1 MKTSSRSHLYVPA
14 TLFVYFDQVEDIN
27 IGNNDNV
34 AAEDLT
40 EEVLHVESSRFHEAK
55 LAELLSWKENHV
67 YDEVEYRNQSTMSVR
82 WILTF
87 KNTES
92 GIIPKVRLVARGFE
106 EENENIITES
116 PLCSRD
122 ALRILTAITAQR
134 SWKLNTI
141 DIKTAFLQGEKI
153 EKDIYLVPPKEANTD
168 KVWKLR
174 KCVRSLISD
183 ASLKWYDRA
192 KMFMVKEGLKVSI
205 ADPAVFYKYNNG
217 SLEGFLAVHVDDF
230 YWLLTFITPNI
241 LKRVVSRLKS
251 TFKVGKEKS
260 KDFTYVG
267 LSANQDKH
275 GITLDN
281 ISYIHVSS
289 LKKIQVPSDSKEDC
303 LNMKDSDSLRSKLG
317 QLLWISGQTRPDV
330 SFHTCH
336 LATRLKDGKVK
347 DIIFANKVIRSLQT
361 ETVQLR
367 Y

>member
-1 MKTSSRSHLYVPA
+1 MGSTKTHFNVEYKAPSDMKDRKGYVD
-14 TLFVYFDQVEDIN
+14 FDQVEDIN

-87 KNTES
+87 KDTES
-92 GIIPKVRLVARGFE
+92 GIIPKARLVARGFE
-106 EENENIITES
+106 EENENIIKES
-116 PLCSRD
+116 PTCSRD
-122 ALRILTAITAQR
+122 ALHILTAITAQR
-134 SWKLNTI
+134 SWKLSTI

-153 EKDIYLVPPKEANTD
+153 ERDIYLVPPKEANTD

-174 KCVRSLISD
+174 KCVYGLSD
-183 ASLKWYDRA
+183 ASLKWYDQV

-230 YWLLTFITPNI
+230 YWSGTKHFEKTAI
-241 LKRVVSRLKS
+241 SRLRS

-260 KDFTYVG
+260 EDFTYV
-267 LSANQDKH
+267 H
-275 GITLDN
+275 ITA
-281 ISYIHVSS
+281 H
-289 LKKIQVPSDSKEDC
+289 
-303 LNMKDSDSLRSKLG
+303 
-317 QLLWISGQTRPDV
+317 
-330 SFHTCH
+330 
-336 LATRLKDGKVK
+336 A
-347 DIIFANKVIRSLQT
+347 
-361 ETVQLR
+361 
-367 Y
+367 